1 MKNILFPILF
11 MLAFTTVHGQDSTHA
26 NTKKTAVVSDTIPTG
41 HVQKRGIGNMIMP
54 DRKKPEYFRDTIRR
68 ERRKFDS
75 TLFTTIK
82 VPSSSDYAEDLGKI
96 YELLNKE
103 SVVTASFVKLPSIRD
118 YLNQGDSVLVI
129 LKERLFQND
138 RSFHIR
144 NLQMFN
150 ALLDVLE
157 KNTGYYSEYLKQ
169 YDTAL
174 DGVRKDIANL
184 QKDTLMAQLFRDST
198 LRNTFEPQLQQLKI
212 KWRLVDSLVSE
223 NGKEINTLKSQASAH
238 MITIGEL
245 LFQVD
250 ASLKSVGS
258 EAFGKERRYLWE
270 PSTSVLDYS
279 KDSFTNSVK
288 GELAMAGIYFSNTS
302 VRRFWLIGIGLL
314 FFLWVRSN
322 FRTLDRLNKMEV
334 IENFQIQYINRFPV
348 IGSLI
353 FSLSLAPLFDL
364 QAPSIYLESVELA
377 LMILL
382 TSLFFKHLERR
393 LFYPWCIFMFLFLL
407 MLILRIVGLSL
418 NFQRWAN
425 FLIDFTSAVFGLYF
439 LWKYAKNCANWVLFA
454 VGFYVFFNTLAAVSN
469 LFGRVTFSQIFGY
482 TAIYSFAQ
490 TISLG
495 VFVKLLQEA
504 FLLQI
509 QTSRTRKKYPR
520 EFNYPDISS
529 SIRRFS
535 LFLAV
540 PLWLIV
546 FATNL
551 NLFDTLNDLLTNF
564 FGSNRQMGN
573 FSFTLGGIL
582 LFAGIIWLS
591 NFMQKYIAYFF
602 GDTGDDSAFD
612 DKGQRS
618 RLMVTRL
625 ILLIVGFLLAV
636 AASGLAVDRI
646 TVILGALGV
655 GIGLGLQS
663 IVNNFVS
670 GVILIFDRPLR
681 IGDTVDIGDKRGRV
695 KEIGIRTSTL
705 LTEEGAEVI
714 IPNGDILSHNII
726 NWTLS
731 NNHVRQVISF
741 TLDKPTEMNAVGS
754 DAIKAIVLKNS
765 NVLEQRQPEIMI
777 ETLNSKNI
785 QLKVYFWIQDFNQ
798 GAATSAEV
806 KAEIY
811 KYLEK
816 NGMTIV

>member
-1 MKNILFPILF
+1 MKNILLFILF
-11 MLAFTTVHGQDSTHA
+11 ILGLVGVKGQDSTQPQV
-26 NTKKTAVVSDTIPTG
+26 KKQGMLSDTIPAG
-41 HVQKRGIGNMIMP
+41 HVQKKGIGNMAMP
-54 DRKKPEYFRDTIRR
+54 DRRKLEYFRDTVRR

-75 TLFTTIK
+75 ALFSEIK
-82 VPSSSDYAEDLGKI
+82 IPSSSDYAEDLGKV
-96 YELLNKE
+96 YELLNSE
-103 SVVTASFVKLPSIRD
+103 SVVAETFVKLPAIRD
-118 YLNQGDSVLVI
+118 YLNQGDSVLVV

-150 ALLDVLE
+150 ALLDVLA
-157 KNTGYYSEYLKQ
+157 KNTDYYRENLRQ
-169 YDTAL
+169 YDSAL
-174 DGVRKDIANL
+174 DGVREDILNL
-184 QKDTLMAQLFRDST
+184 QRDTLMRQLFRDTS
-198 LRNTFEPQLQQLKI
+198 LRNAFQPQLQQLKV
-212 KWRLVDSLVSE
+212 KWRQVDSLVSE

-238 MITIGEL
+238 EITIGEL

-250 ASLKSVGS
+250 ASLKSVGT

-270 PSTSVLDYS
+270 PTNSAVDYS
-279 KDSFTNSVK
+279 EDSFSDSMK
-288 GELAMAGIYFSNTS
+288 GEIQMAGIYFSNTS
-302 VRRFWLIGIGLL
+302 IRRIWLIAIGLL
-314 FFLWVRSN
+314 FFFWVRSN
-322 FRTLDRLNKMEV
+322 FHTLRRLNKLEA
-334 IENFQIQYINRFPV
+334 IENFQIKYINPFPL

-353 FSLSLAPLFDL
+353 FSFSLAPLFDL

-377 LMILL
+377 LMVLL
-382 TSLFFKHLERR
+382 TSLFLRHLERR
-393 LFYPWCIFMFLFLL
+393 LFFGWCVFMFLFLL
-407 MLILRIVGLSL
+407 MLTTRAIGLSL

-425 FLIDFTSAVFGLYF
+425 FVIDSTSVVFGLYF
-439 LWKYAKNCANWVLFA
+439 LVRYSRKCANWILFA
-454 VGFYVFFNTLAAVSN
+454 VGFYILFNLLASISN

-495 VFVKLLQEA
+495 VFVKLVQES

-509 QTSRTRKKYPR
+509 QTSRIRKKYTQ
-520 EFNYPDISS
+520 EFSYMDISR

-535 LFLAV
+535 MFLAV

-551 NLFDTLNDLLTNF
+551 NLFDTLHDWLVTF
-564 FGSNRQMGN
+564 FDSNRQVGN

-582 LFAGIIWLS
+582 LFLGIIWLS
-591 NFMQKYIAYFF
+591 NFLQKYIAYFF

-625 ILLIVGFLLAV
+625 ILLIAGFLLAV

-714 IPNGDILSHNII
+714 IPNGDVLAHNII

-741 TLDKPTEMNAVGS
+741 TLDKPIDKAMIGM
-754 DAIKAIVLKNS
+754 DAIKEIILKNS
-765 NVLEQRQPEIMI
+765 NVLEQRPPEIMVDA
-777 ETLNSKNI
+777 LNSKNI
-785 QLKVYFWIQDFNQ
+785 ELKIYFWLQDFNK
-798 GAATSAEV
+798 GPITVAEV

-811 KYLEK
+811 QYLEK
-816 NGMTIV
+816 SGLTIS